1 MRFENKKIIGVGAYV
16 PPNSVTNNDLE
27 LNDEW
32 VQENL
37 GIKERCVSTESVAL
51 MGYYAALEALDQVFK
66 EEVDAVIVSCSS
78 TSHNAP
84 SVASQI
90 CGMLEIKVPNFD
102 INAVC
107 GGFVYALELGC
118 TMIQSGGYQ
127 NILIIATERYS
138 QITDYST
145 RDCVYFG
152 DGAGAIVLTEGHGT
166 ITTVIDGDGDSGDAF
181 VAPVGETFSIIGRK
195 VYDKALDVLPT
206 AVDTT
211 LWLSGRFID
220 EIDYVVPH
228 QAGIGL
234 LKALALRIHC
244 PFEKF
249 VTVMDK
255 YANIASASIPM
266 ALAERPELLDKRLL
280 LIAIGSGWT
289 WGVAVIECD
298 VNAGKNV
305 TK

>member
-1 MRFENKKIIGVGAYV
+1 MKFENKKILSVGAYT
-16 PPNSVTNNDLE
+16 PPTKVSNCDLE

-32 VQENL
+32 VRENL
-37 GIKERCVSTESVAL
+37 GITERRVSMVSVAE
-51 MGYYAALEALDQVFK
+51 MGYRAAEKALDGIYK
-66 EEVDAVIVSCSS
+66 EQIDAVIVSCSS

-90 CGMLEIKVPNFD
+90 CGMLDIKVPNFD

-152 DGAGAIVLTEGHGT
+152 DGAGAIVLTEGQGT

-228 QAGIGL
+228 QAGLGL

-249 VTVMDK
+249 VTIMDK

-266 ALAERPELLDKRLL
+266 ALAERPELLNKKLL
-280 LIAIGSGWT
+280 LVAIGSGWT
-289 WGVAVIECD
+289 WGVAVIE
-298 VNAGKNV
+298 
-305 TK
+305 